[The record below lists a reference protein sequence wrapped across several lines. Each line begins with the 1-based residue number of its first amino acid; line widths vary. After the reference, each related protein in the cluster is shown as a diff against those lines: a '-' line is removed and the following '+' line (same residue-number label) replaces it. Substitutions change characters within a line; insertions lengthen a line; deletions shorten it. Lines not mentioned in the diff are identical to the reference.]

1 MNEENVKKETTE
13 YLIVKSND
21 LIQTTAFR
29 LTNAQYDLLNYMV
42 MKIKP
47 TDTDLYP
54 QIVNIQDYCR
64 VMGISTDDN
73 YAYIRKTAKEL
84 ADKSVWGFIEDENG
98 NKVERVLRWIEDPIM
113 KRGQIII
120 QLKPYWKPYLVNV
133 GQNFTK
139 LVIQETAPMKS
150 VYGKRTY
157 ELLKSHSM
165 NRQGRVITRIDIDEY
180 KRLMLGNED
189 CKKKYKQFNNFRNKV
204 IDTAMKD
211 MEMYGDLN
219 VSYKLI
225 KEGYS
230 YKYIEFVVEERTL
243 SEKLEVW
250 ERERNARKNNAK

>member
-157 ELLKSHSM
+157 ELLKS
-165 NRQGRVITRIDIDEY
+165 
-180 KRLMLGNED
+180 
-189 CKKKYKQFNNFRNKV
+189 QFNNFRNKV

-250 ERERNARKNNAK
+250 ERERNARKNDAK